1 MFGSIWQVDAAG
13 GEARQLTTSERYHAH
28 PVWSPRGDKIAFVK
42 GLSPRGRLPNVGGTL
57 ALVDIATGAE
67 SEVKTPF
74 PVAGTLAWSPDASR
88 LVCAL
93 RTAEA
98 PLLYEIRV
106 ADGTATH
113 LQAMPQGFRA
123 MSAWI
128 DVAWNPSR
136 EEVFFTAQRGG
147 VPQVWSVRPGGPPI
161 AVQLPLTRYR
171 PEDIADL
178 QGITALPDGSGV
190 ILSADLT
197 NQRGNYELYRVSRGG
212 GRAPE
217 AITHTE
223 RDEFS
228 PAVSP
233 DGRRIA
239 FVSNELGNMDLFT
252 TRTDGS
258 ERHHVQLTALRFAKP
273 SGRLRVRV
281 TDELGKP
288 TAVRLYRSFAANAP
302 LDQLD
307 AAGLADR
314 REPLPR
320 QLQWRLLPAPA
331 AIVAVASGG
340 GSELGEH
347 DRGQLR
353 RRVCA
358 RQGILHWL
366 GIPALHRTLHTLL
379 GPGVP
384 Q

>member
-1 MFGSIWQVDAAG
+1 MNAARIAIICVLAIAAMALWRERQVTLAAAIDTTTWGAVEPSWSPDGKTLAFSLFGSIWQVDAAG

-98 PLLYEIRV
+98 PLLYEIRI

-161 AVQLPLTRYR
+161 AVQLPLTHYR
-171 PEDIADL
+171 PDDIA
-178 QGITALPDGSGV
+178 G
-190 ILSADLT
+190 
-197 NQRGNYELYRVSRGG
+197 
-212 GRAPE
+212 
-217 AITHTE
+217 
-223 RDEFS
+223 
-228 PAVSP
+228 
-233 DGRRIA
+233 
-239 FVSNELGNMDLFT
+239 
-252 TRTDGS
+252 
-258 ERHHVQLTALRFAKP
+258 
-273 SGRLRVRV
+273 
-281 TDELGKP
+281 
-288 TAVRLYRSFAANAP
+288 
-302 LDQLD
+302 
-307 AAGLADR
+307 
-314 REPLPR
+314 
-320 QLQWRLLPAPA
+320 
-331 AIVAVASGG
+331 
-340 GSELGEH
+340 
-347 DRGQLR
+347 
-353 RRVCA
+353 
-358 RQGILHWL
+358 
-366 GIPALHRTLHTLL
+366 
-379 GPGVP
+379 
-384 Q
+384 